1 MTGEMSMDWGPNGRE
16 NQAVSSAQSEQ
27 EEGDI
32 AAESDEVG
40 YDSSSL

>member
-1 MTGEMSMDWGPNGRE
+1 MTGDMSMDWGPNGRE

-27 EEGDI
+27 EGDI